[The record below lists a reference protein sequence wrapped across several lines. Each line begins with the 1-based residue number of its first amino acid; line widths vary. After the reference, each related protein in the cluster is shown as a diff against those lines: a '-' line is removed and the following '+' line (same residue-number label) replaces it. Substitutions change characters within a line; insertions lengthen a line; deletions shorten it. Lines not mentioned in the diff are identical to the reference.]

1 MFFVLDR
8 IAAKTTLRSRR
19 CACRVSDTW
28 NAGFVNW
35 FSSDPGRPSHIFIS
49 LPELF
54 LRVFTGFYC
63 YTATLLYG
71 LRCFYCYTESLR
83 LERPL
88 PGHAEYPHN
97 YFSIT
102 VAQRGGNAPTGWL
115 EQPFATTFRAVQ
127 SFSMFDV
134 KMPTP

>member
-1 MFFVLDR
+1 MFFVVDR

-28 NAGFVNW
+28 NAGYVTW
-35 FSSDPGRPSHIFIS
+35 FSSDLGRPSHIFIS
-49 LPELF
+49 FPELF

-83 LERPL
+83 KPRYVSALCVSRQ
-88 PGHAEYPHN
+88 PHF
-97 YFSIT
+97 YLTSGT
-102 VAQRGGNAPTGWL
+102 V
-115 EQPFATTFRAVQ
+115 FRRSHFIQVCHHLQEFTSHRA
-127 SFSMFDV
+127 D
-134 KMPTP
+134 PTPLLRLGHIA